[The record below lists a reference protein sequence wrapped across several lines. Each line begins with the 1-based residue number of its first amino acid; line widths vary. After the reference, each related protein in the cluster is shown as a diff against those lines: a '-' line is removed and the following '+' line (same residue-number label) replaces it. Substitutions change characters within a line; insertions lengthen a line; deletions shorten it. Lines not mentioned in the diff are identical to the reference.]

1 VERSLHDQRAFWA
14 FWIACGLTAAGA
26 LAPLVL
32 GGGSNRI
39 GVVYPYLLAAVALGA
54 CAVLHQ
60 QGRPVATAL
69 YFIAGLAIVYG
80 ILSLIAVPLRLAV
93 VGTCP
98 PEPAQCALGLER
110 PLTEGETT
118 SLGFAVGI
126 GIVGL
131 LTGFFG
137 LIMLYRR
144 LSASVPPSTPPM
156 RRIAPVTADAPPA
169 ASAAP
174 APPPPPAPEGEAAP
188 EPAAPEPAAEL
199 DELPAPAEAL
209 ELPAPTPEEA
219 AEPNVAAPAAKLRR
233 RRTPKST
240 PGAPTPPNAD
250 S

>member
-1 VERSLHDQRAFWA
+1 MERSLHDQRSLWA
-14 FWIACGLTAAGA
+14 FWSACGLTAAGG

-39 GVVYPYLLAAVALGA
+39 VIVYPFLLAAVALGA
-54 CAVLHQ
+54 CAMLYQ
-60 QGRPVATAL
+60 QGRPVTTAL

-98 PEPAQCALGLER
+98 PEPARCALGLER
-110 PLTEGETT
+110 PLTDGETT
-118 SLGFAVGI
+118 SLGFAIGI

-144 LSASVPPSTPPM
+144 LAASVLPSAPPA
-156 RRIAPVTADAPPA
+156 RRIAPVATEPPVAPQPA
-169 ASAAP
+169 VAP
-174 APPPPPAPEGEAAP
+174 EPPAPEPPAP
-188 EPAAPEPAAEL
+188 EPAAVL
-199 DELPAPAEAL
+199 DELPAPAEVM

-219 AEPNVAAPAAKLRR
+219 AEPNVAGPPPKPIR
-233 RRTPKST
+233 RRTPKV
-240 PGAPTPPNAD
+240 APDHTPPTIDA
-250 S
+250 

>member
-1 VERSLHDQRAFWA
+1 MERSLHDQRAFWA
-14 FWIACGLTAAGA
+14 FWIACGLTAVGG

-32 GGGSNRI
+32 GGGSSRI
-39 GVVYPYLLAAVALGA
+39 GVVYAYLVAAVALGA
-54 CAVLHQ
+54 CAMLYQ

-98 PEPAQCALGLER
+98 PEPASCALGLER
-110 PLTEGETT
+110 PLTDGETP
-118 SLGFAVGI
+118 SLGFAIGI

-144 LSASVPPSTPPM
+144 LAGSVLPSTPPV
-156 RRIAPVTADAPPA
+156 RRIAPVAADAVAAPPEPPGPPA
-169 ASAAP
+169 AGTVAAPQP
-174 APPPPPAPEGEAAP
+174 APPQ
-188 EPAAPEPAAEL
+188 PAAVEL
-199 DELPAPAEAL
+199 DELPAPADPP
-209 ELPAPTPEEA
+209 ELPAPTDEEA
-219 AEPNVAAPAAKLRR
+219 AEPNIAAAAPKPRR
-233 RRTPKST
+233 RRTPRAK
-240 PGAPTPPNAD
+240 PDAPTPPNAG